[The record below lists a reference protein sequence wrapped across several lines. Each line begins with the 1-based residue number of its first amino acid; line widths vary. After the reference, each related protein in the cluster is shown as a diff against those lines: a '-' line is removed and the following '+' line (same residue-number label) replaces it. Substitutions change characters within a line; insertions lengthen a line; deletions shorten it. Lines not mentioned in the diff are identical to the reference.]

1 MSRSLRS
8 LVVTTALI
16 FAVLFTA
23 VAGLQYWFLRW
34 QLNQKTKNN
43 LRHSAEVLRD
53 QIAFQDTWNLQ
64 GYRRTSEAPENY
76 LVMERN
82 GTLIDTH
89 PDTTVGLPGMILHV
103 SLPFAVEYDSPIH
116 YMSDVGEDWSL
127 YVHKLRDGLV
137 VLGVR
142 KEEIPKDMNRRFAL
156 NAALFGTS
164 VEEAKETP
172 ERKIDEAFD
181 YAIIDKD
188 GILVSVMGGIPLK
201 TPPPAM
207 PTAAT
212 LASIR
217 QLDGEKYAVYLDPI
231 VSRSGSEVGLI
242 SVFEDVTSDQRVIRE
257 SVAFNSI
264 VAALLWCVT
273 VAFSAAFLRRV
284 RPSTIS
290 ATQIPFLDEG
300 ETVEFKSSLRWD
312 YEQQKPNKELER
324 AVARTV
330 VGFLNSEN
338 GGTLIIGMSDSKEVL
353 GLQADYDSFKNV
365 NQNRDGFE
373 LTLREVLI
381 GAIGERRCARLV
393 KTSFCSL
400 EGKELCVV
408 TVAPSSDPVFIK
420 DKNEVPQLYVRL
432 GNSTRAF
439 GVQEALTYAEER
451 WV

>member
-1 MSRSLRS
+1 M
-8 LVVTTALI
+8 
-16 FAVLFTA
+16 
-23 VAGLQYWFLRW
+23 
-34 QLNQKTKNN
+34 
-43 LRHSAEVLRD
+43 
-53 QIAFQDTWNLQ
+53 
-64 GYRRTSEAPENY
+64 
-76 LVMERN
+76 
-82 GTLIDTH
+82 
-89 PDTTVGLPGMILHV
+89 
-103 SLPFAVEYDSPIH
+103 
-116 YMSDVGEDWSL
+116 
-127 YVHKLRDGLV
+127 
-137 VLGVR
+137 
-142 KEEIPKDMNRRFAL
+142 
-156 NAALFGTS
+156 
-164 VEEAKETP
+164 
-172 ERKIDEAFD
+172 
-181 YAIIDKD
+181 
-188 GILVSVMGGIPLK
+188 
-201 TPPPAM
+201 PA
-207 PTAAT
+207 AAT

-373 LTLREVLI
+373 LTLREVLD
-381 GAIGERRCARLV
+381 R
-393 KTSFCSL
+393 S
-400 EGKELCVV
+400 
-408 TVAPSSDPVFIK
+408 
-420 DKNEVPQLYVRL
+420 Y
-432 GNSTRAF
+432 
-439 GVQEALTYAEER
+439 
-451 WV
+451 W

>member
-1 MSRSLRS
+1 M
-8 LVVTTALI
+8 
-16 FAVLFTA
+16 
-23 VAGLQYWFLRW
+23 
-34 QLNQKTKNN
+34 
-43 LRHSAEVLRD
+43 
-53 QIAFQDTWNLQ
+53 
-64 GYRRTSEAPENY
+64 
-76 LVMERN
+76 
-82 GTLIDTH
+82 
-89 PDTTVGLPGMILHV
+89 
-103 SLPFAVEYDSPIH
+103 
-116 YMSDVGEDWSL
+116 
-127 YVHKLRDGLV
+127 
-137 VLGVR
+137 
-142 KEEIPKDMNRRFAL
+142 
-156 NAALFGTS
+156 
-164 VEEAKETP
+164 
-172 ERKIDEAFD
+172 
-181 YAIIDKD
+181 
-188 GILVSVMGGIPLK
+188 
-201 TPPPAM
+201 
-207 PTAAT
+207 
-212 LASIR
+212 
-217 QLDGEKYAVYLDPI
+217 
-231 VSRSGSEVGLI
+231 
-242 SVFEDVTSDQRVIRE
+242 
-257 SVAFNSI
+257 
-264 VAALLWCVT
+264 
-273 VAFSAAFLRRV
+273 
-284 RPSTIS
+284 S